1 MGVYLRG
8 RSWFSDFFHD
18 GERYTKSWGEIS
30 KSVAK
35 EKDAKFKTE
44 VKEGK
49 HILKA
54 KKILFE
60 KFAEKYLEY
69 ARLNKKT
76 KSAKRNEVSINML
89 KLHSKGKLLG
99 SIHPFM
105 LEQYKKIRKEEGRAV
120 ATIPVRFRFHDLRHT
135 FGTRL
140 GMAGTDLKT
149 IMEIMGHRTTR
160 VAMRYQHPMPG
171 HKLNA
176 VKTLDRVPSFF
187 PSSEKTEAKI
197 VNLYM

>member
-8 RSWFSDFFHD
+8 RSWVSDFFHD

-49 HILKA
+49 HTLKA

-69 ARLNKKT
+69 ARLNKKP

-89 KLHSKGKLLG
+89 KLHFKGKLLG

-105 LEQYKKIRKEEGRAV
+105 LEQYKKTRKEEGRAV
-120 ATIPVRFRFHDLRHT
+120 ATINRDLVTMKNMFRKAVEWGEHLHQSSFWSEAIPGEQRKDVGSNT
-135 FGTRL
+135 G
-140 GMAGTDLKT
+140 GGGET
-149 IMEIMGHRTTR
+149 IGGLSEE
-160 VAMRYQHPMPG
+160 
-171 HKLNA
+171 
-176 VKTLDRVPSFF
+176 
-187 PSSEKTEAKI
+187 SSEKRGKVFERPCF
-197 VNLYM
+197 VRS